1 MFYHNFKYSLKILLR
16 NKGLIFWTFI
26 FPIILGTFFKM
37 AFSNIEKNETL
48 KTIDIAIV
56 DSKTYEEDQIF
67 KETLNTLSNND
78 TKLFNITVTNKEIS
92 KKLLEEE
99 KITGYLEFNPDNV
112 DITVSSSGVYET
124 ILRYVIDEIYCEKE
138 MLDTLTK
145 QTIEKEL
152 ANGNQ
157 AINPEEIAKQ
167 ILTTINNSDIKLN
180 DISNKNL
187 SYTMIEF
194 YTLIA
199 MAALYGIMIS
209 LFITNYK
216 LPNMN
221 SIGARTSISPLNKST
236 TLLSSL
242 VASYLIQLLGLFL
255 LYTYTILILHIDY
268 GNNFPLVILLS
279 LVGALASLSLGVAVS
294 TTLKVGEG
302 AKTGIL
308 IAITMFCSFLSGM
321 MGITMKYVID
331 KNIPILNIINPANM
345 ITDGLYS
352 LYYYNTLDRYNFNII
367 SLIIFSLIMFLLS
380 LIKLRRQ
387 KYDSI

>member
-78 TKLFNITVTNKEIS
+78 TKLFNITVTTKEIS

-187 SYTMIEF
+187 SYTMIE
-194 YTLIA
+194 
-199 MAALYGIMIS
+199 
-209 LFITNYK
+209 
-216 LPNMN
+216 
-221 SIGARTSISPLNKST
+221 
-236 TLLSSL
+236 
-242 VASYLIQLLGLFL
+242 
-255 LYTYTILILHIDY
+255 
-268 GNNFPLVILLS
+268 
-279 LVGALASLSLGVAVS
+279 
-294 TTLKVGEG
+294 
-302 AKTGIL
+302 
-308 IAITMFCSFLSGM
+308 
-321 MGITMKYVID
+321 
-331 KNIPILNIINPANM
+331 
-345 ITDGLYS
+345 
-352 LYYYNTLDRYNFNII
+352 
-367 SLIIFSLIMFLLS
+367 
-380 LIKLRRQ
+380 
-387 KYDSI
+387 

>member
-78 TKLFNITVTNKEIS
+78 TKLFNITVTTKEIS

-99 KITGYLEFNPDNV
+99 KITGYLEFNPANV

-187 SYTMIEF
+187 SYT
-194 YTLIA
+194 
-199 MAALYGIMIS
+199 
-209 LFITNYK
+209 ITKKGSNAEVR
-216 LPNMN
+216 N
-221 SIGARTSISPLNKST
+221 SG
-236 TLLSSL
+236 SSE
-242 VASYLIQLLGLFL
+242 IDK
-255 LYTYTILILHIDY
+255 TYIDY
-268 GNNFPLVILLS
+268 FSCSLINGSIMALELKQAIIDSSSNTWGNYYQFEVKL
-279 LVGALASLSLGVAVS
+279 
-294 TTLKVGEG
+294 TLK
-302 AKTGIL
+302 
-308 IAITMFCSFLSGM
+308 
-321 MGITMKYVID
+321 
-331 KNIPILNIINPANM
+331 
-345 ITDGLYS
+345 
-352 LYYYNTLDRYNFNII
+352 
-367 SLIIFSLIMFLLS
+367 
-380 LIKLRRQ
+380 
-387 KYDSI
+387 